1 MQRKISM
8 AVAFLPI
15 GLLVFQTPAVAVD
28 CTNATIVCN
37 TFTKGSA
44 KFKPALNAAA
54 GLGTCPQS
62 PTGIEEIKIKGVLSD
77 CTVTGA
83 SGVTVLSGS
92 VKGTLY
98 TNDCSCA
105 GLAVPTVLI
114 ATPPPN
120 KQSAL
125 VTRWKFAPGAAC
137 DPGQVS
143 STLTLTPG
151 TSTINNPGPWS
162 PGPPFNPSAL
172 YGKFNLS
179 GAGVGV
185 TGIFTG
191 GTGGTGSSTTGTTTE
206 SVVSIISTCTG
217 PTGLKGFSF
226 GQGDVS
232 LQ

>member
-8 AVAFLPI
+8 AAAFLPV
-15 GLLVFQTPAVAVD
+15 GLLVFQTVAAAVD

-44 KFKPALNAAA
+44 KFSPALKPGQPCLAS
-54 GLGTCPQS
+54 G
-62 PTGIEEIKIKGVLSD
+62 EKITLKGNISD
-77 CTVTGA
+77 CTVSGVT
-83 SGVTVLSGS
+83 GVTVLSGK
-92 VKGTLY
+92 VKGELY
-98 TNDCSCA
+98 TNNCDCS
-105 GLAVPTVLI
+105 GLALPTVPI
-114 ATPPPN
+114 ATPPPG

-125 VTRWKFAPGAAC
+125 ITTWKFAPGAAC

-143 STLTLTPG
+143 STLTLTPA

-162 PGPPFNPSAL
+162 PGPPFNPTAL
-172 YGKFNLS
+172 YGRFNLS

-206 SVVSIISTCTG
+206 SVLTIIGTCTTN
-217 PTGLKGFSF
+217 PAGLKGFSF
-226 GQGDVS
+226 GQADVS